1 MSVATGNA
9 EIFGRN
15 GTRPKPQENTMSVA
29 TAPPP
34 QQPLQLSAIQTVPT
48 EIRVVS
54 HSTLFYWWPV
64 WVTGFV
70 LTLLTLLDG
79 HYMVIVPGDTV
90 TLKGATVAVEKDG
103 KTTSYKK
110 NDVIVLPKGHLPGA
124 VNTVDQPHLHAA
136 NRSGYGVFFATVLLL
151 VIFITNVPL
160 RGLWSIMVI
169 GLVVLVSII
178 FQLAGFWEP
187 ILREAALLDIR
198 INAAGYFLISSV
210 LFGLWL
216 FTILLFDRQIHM
228 TFTSGQL
235 KVRTEIGGGEKVY
248 DAVGMTLEKQ
258 RSDLFRHWM
267 IGLGSGDL
275 IVRTSGAQ
283 AHQFE
288 MANVL
293 FIGRKV
299 RAIEN
304 LLREKSIVAAPH

>member
-1 MSVATGNA
+1 
-9 EIFGRN
+9 
-15 GTRPKPQENTMSVA
+15 MSVA

-34 QQPLQLSAIQTVPT
+34 TAVRTAPS

-54 HSTLFYWWPV
+54 HSNLFYWWPV
-64 WVTGFV
+64 WAVGFV
-70 LTLLTLLDG
+70 LSFLTMIDG
-79 HYMVIVPGDTV
+79 HFLVIVPGGAMALKDAAV
-90 TLKGATVAVEKDG
+90 TAEMDG
-103 KTTSYKK
+103 KTTTFKK
-110 NDVIVLPKGHLPGA
+110 NDVLVLPKGHLPGA
-124 VNTVDQPHLHAA
+124 DGVLDQPHLHAA
-136 NRSGYGVFFATVLLL
+136 NNRGYGVLFATVLLL

-160 RGLWSIMVI
+160 RGLWSVMVI
-169 GLVVLVSII
+169 GLIILLSII
-178 FQLAGFWEP
+178 FQLAGFWEH
-187 ILREAALLDIR
+187 ILREASLLDVR

-210 LFGLWL
+210 LFGMWL
-216 FTILLFDRQIHM
+216 FTMLLFDRQIHM

-258 RSDLFRHWM
+258 RSDLFRHWL

-288 MANVL
+288 MPNVL

-299 RAIEN
+299 RAIED